1 MPSIMPCDHAFM
13 SSKRMLVSPVIDFRH
28 SAENGSAKA
37 CTKSTD
43 GSTSSAAMMRSACAW
58 NCAVQCDLTVFGETA
73 GKIALRSFM
82 CASPSLRIML
92 WPISLFISPCGWCDE
107 NTSICFSETKM
118 SSRLQSSVLPSCGT
132 KTIGA
137 SFRKR
142 ASMG

>member
-1 MPSIMPCDHAFM
+1 
-13 SSKRMLVSPVIDFRH
+13 MLVRPVIDFRH

-37 CTKSTD
+37 CTKSTVPS
-43 GSTSSAAMMRSACAW
+43 GVNSSRMCVACAA

-92 WPISLFISPCGWCDE
+92 WPMSLFISPSGWCDE

-118 SSRLQSSVLPSCGT
+118 SSRLHSSVLPSCGT
-132 KTIGA
+132 KAIGA
-137 SFRKR
+137 PLRMR
-142 ASMG
+142 ASVG